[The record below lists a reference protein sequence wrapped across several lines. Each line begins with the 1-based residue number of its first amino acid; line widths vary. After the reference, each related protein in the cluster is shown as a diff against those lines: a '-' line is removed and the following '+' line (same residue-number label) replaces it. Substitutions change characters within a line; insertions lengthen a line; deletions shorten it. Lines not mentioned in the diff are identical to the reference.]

1 MSAKRDKRIR
11 WIARC
16 RFKWARDEWLDCEPP
31 RWRIFKYMKWKK
43 AEPRYQPYEKRIKNI
58 AKRRHIK

>member
-11 WIARC
+11 WIARDQFWFAC
-16 RFKWARDEWLDCEPP
+16 DIWIRSKPP

-43 AEPRYQPYEKRIKNI
+43 AEPKYQPYEKRIKNI
-58 AKRRHIK
+58 AKRKVR